1 MKRDME
7 LCRKILFAIE
17 EEYIDVAI
25 RNLKIENY
33 PMEQVAYHCKI
44 LHEAGLVSD
53 YEAKYGGNHIISFD
67 VGSITWNGHEY
78 LDTIR
83 QDSRWNE
90 IKKQIISKSLPMT
103 IDVITRVASSS
114 IAETIKQIFNESAK

>member
-1 MKRDME
+1 ME

-17 EEYIDVAI
+17 EQYVDVAI
-25 RNLKIENY
+25 HNLKIESY
-33 PMEQVAYHCKI
+33 SMEQVAYHCKI
-44 LHEAGLVSD
+44 LHEAGLVS
-53 YEAKYGGNHIISFD
+53 YYNSKYGDNHIQFFA

-90 IKKQIISKSLPMT
+90 IKKQIASKSLPMT
-103 IDVITRVASSS
+103 IDVITKVASSL
-114 IAETIKQIFNESAK
+114 IADTMKQIFNS

>member
-17 EEYIDVAI
+17 EQYVDVAI
-25 RNLKIENY
+25 HNLKIESY
-33 PMEQVAYHCKI
+33 SMEQVAYHCKI
-44 LHEAGLVSD
+44 LHEAGLVS
-53 YEAKYGGNHIISFD
+53 YYNSKYGDNHIQFFA

-90 IKKQIISKSLPMT
+90 IKKQIASKSLPMT
-103 IDVITRVASSS
+103 IDVITKVASSL
-114 IAETIKQIFNESAK
+114 IADTMKQIFNS